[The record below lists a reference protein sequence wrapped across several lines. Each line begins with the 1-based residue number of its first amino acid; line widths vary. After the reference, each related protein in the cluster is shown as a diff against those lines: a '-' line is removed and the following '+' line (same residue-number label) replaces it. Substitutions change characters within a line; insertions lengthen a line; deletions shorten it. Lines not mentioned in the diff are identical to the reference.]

1 MEKSAG
7 RDGTGWNI
15 SWIPKTPSTVE
26 TGSTGVSDWLKKN
39 KQKCETC
46 SKGGKKCCRRDF
58 KYPCLPNCECVL
70 IQVWANLT
78 LTDNI
83 RKDNEERR
91 KYEKKFPPA
100 PRISCDQKFLNAWRV
115 KPAVTMQCQKWHS
128 LKRSIIT
135 PPTKDTK
142 GINYLWQ
149 GWDHYDSKKKIDQHS
164 GMLSIIF
171 FLAFATTASNYGGNP
186 INQDGITQSKPQ
198 RKL

>member
-7 RDGTGWNI
+7 RDGNGWNI

-46 SKGGKKCCRRDF
+46 SEGGKKCCRRDF

-91 KYEKKFPPA
+91 KYEKKFPPV
-100 PRISCDQKFLNAWRV
+100 PRVSCDQKFLNAWRV
-115 KPAVTMQCQKWHS
+115 KPDVTTRQCQKWHS

-142 GINYLWQ
+142 GINYVWQ
-149 GWDHYDSKKKIDQHS
+149 GWDHYDT
-164 GMLSIIF
+164 
-171 FLAFATTASNYGGNP
+171 FATTASNYGGHP
-186 INQDGITQSKPQ
+186 TNQAPLPDGTTRSNPQ